1 MAPVWIESAIK
12 TMSVLDRLKELFGGS
27 SQGIDRND
35 IPLATAVILLEL
47 SMSDEGLDPVEM
59 KTIVD
64 LLSQKFGCTLA
75 EAHVLI
81 QQAEERLDG
90 RDHFYKA
97 TKVLKDHLD
106 ERGREG
112 IMEMLWQLVC
122 VNDRIDDHES
132 ALMRKIAGMLYVS
145 DKRSGEIRQGVLAM
159 VALAKPS

>member
-1 MAPVWIESAIK
+1 
-12 TMSVLDRLKELFGGS
+12 MSVLDRLKELFGGS
-27 SQGIDRND
+27 SQSIDRND
-35 IPLATAVILLEL
+35 IPLATAMILLEL
-47 SMSDEGLDPVEM
+47 SMRDEGLDAVEM

-112 IMEMLWQLVC
+112 IIEMLWQIVC
-122 VNDRIDDHES
+122 VNNHIDNHES
-132 ALMRKIAGMLYVS
+132 TLMRKIAGMLYVS
-145 DKRSGEIRQGVLAM
+145 DKRSAEIRQSVLVM
-159 VALAKPS
+159 SGLDKPS

>member
-1 MAPVWIESAIK
+1 
-12 TMSVLDRLKELFGGS
+12 MSVLHRLKALLGGAS
-27 SQGIDRND
+27 PTIEEND

-47 SMSDEGLDPVEM
+47 SMQDEGLDALEM
-59 KTIVD
+59 KTIVE

-97 TKVLKDHLD
+97 TKILKDNMD

-112 IMEMLWQLVC
+112 IMEMLWQLIC
-122 VNDRIDDHES
+122 VNHRIDDHES

-145 DKRSGEIRQGVLAM
+145 DKRSGEIRQSVLATSG
-159 VALAKPS
+159 LGKPS

>member
-1 MAPVWIESAIK
+1 MERATK
-12 TMSVLDRLKELFGGS
+12 TMSVLDRLKGLFGGS
-27 SQGIDRND
+27 SERVDGND

-47 SMSDEGLDPVEM
+47 SLSDEGLDPVEM

-64 LLSQKFGCTLA
+64 LLSKKFGCTLA

-81 QQAEERLDG
+81 QQAEEKLDG
-90 RDHFYKA
+90 RDHFYQC
-97 TKVLKDHLD
+97 TKILKNHLD

-112 IMEMLWQLVC
+112 IMEMLWTLVC

-145 DKRSGEIRQGVLAM
+145 DKRSGEIRQSVLAM
-159 VALAKPS
+159 AALGKPS